1 MKGGRMSNSASF
13 LRCNQQGSSNGN
25 DRSRTILADHRGDA
39 VLSGNGCAWV
49 YSVLFWS
56 GGFVT
61 ALVTWLTPISIA
73 WQLALFIVTS
83 LIALWSLRDII
94 QKKFL
99 APKVEDEE
107 GEEEDEDVIVP
118 IAGEKGVVSMTI
130 APPAEGQVKYSGT
143 FWRATAD
150 EEIEEGE
157 IIAVVRRK
165 GIVIHVEKV

>member
-1 MKGGRMSNSASF
+1 MGIIDPALYWLIIGVMLFF
-13 LRCNQQGSSNGN
+13 LEMAVPGF
-25 DRSRTILADHRGDA
+25 ILFFFGLGA
-39 VLSGNGCAWV
+39 
-49 YSVLFWS
+49 
-56 GGFVT
+56 FVT

-107 GEEEDEDVIVP
+107 GEGEDEDVIVP
-118 IAGEKGVVSMTI
+118 IAGEKGVVSVTI

-157 IIAVVRRK
+157 IISVVRRK